1 MKELNNAKSVLGMD
15 NPYYSMF
22 YRDVPEEYRISNF
35 LTVPTKRVLTNQFLP
50 TLLESLELYYSDFE
64 IVGQTLEDFKRLVQ
78 IAYNLNGETFE
89 RMLSVYDDDIAFP
102 ILGRTEKVIY
112 DLIDT
117 DDTTKNGT
125 DTLSSNATTTETPN
139 LTDTIQ
145 SESSRSDIALTNPSE
160 NYPSETTKNNDT
172 STKSGTN
179 TVTGEN
185 SENRTINDNEN
196 RTATKKGTVTTELSD
211 LGVRPNYES
220 LNGFIDNNRTA
231 EKQFIDI
238 FRDCFTL
245 MRCYIW

>member
-1 MKELNNAKSVLGMD
+1 MKQLNNAKSVLGMD

-50 TLLESLELYYSDFE
+50 TLLESLEMYYSDFE

-102 ILGRTEKVIY
+102 ILGRTEKITY
-112 DLIDT
+112 DLTDT
-117 DDTTKNGT
+117 DNTTKNGT

-139 LTDTIQ
+139 LTDTVE
-145 SESSRSDIALTNPSE
+145 SESTRSDIALTNPSE
-160 NYPSETTKNNDT
+160 NYPSETSKNSDT
-172 STKSGTN
+172 TTRTGTN

>member
-1 MKELNNAKSVLGMD
+1 MKELSNAKSVLGMD

-35 LTVPTKRVLTNQFLP
+35 LTVPAKRVLTNQFLP
-50 TLLESLELYYSDFE
+50 TLLESLEMYYSDFE

-89 RMLSVYDDDIAFP
+89 RMLSVYEDDIAFP
-102 ILGRTEKVIY
+102 ILGRTEKVTY

-125 DTLSSNATTTETPN
+125 DTLSSNATTTETAN
-139 LTDTIQ
+139 LTDTVQ

-160 NYPSETTKNNDT
+160 NYPSETTKNRDT

-196 RTATKKGTVTTELSD
+196 RTATKKGTVITELSD